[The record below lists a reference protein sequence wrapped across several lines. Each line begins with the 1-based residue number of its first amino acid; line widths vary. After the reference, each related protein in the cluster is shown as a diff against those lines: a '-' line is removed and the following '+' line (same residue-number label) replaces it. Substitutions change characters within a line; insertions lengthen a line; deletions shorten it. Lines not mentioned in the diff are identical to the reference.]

1 MSCGKREIE
10 GYEEG
15 VDIDGM
21 LVIQGCCEVQVWA
34 TAKGRVSVHGLDAPL
49 VCAYIVDIYY
59 QQRTKDK
66 RIQMHRGAP
75 PPLIGCSTRG
85 RRPCTLAGTEIT
97 LSMEVQVSQSCGNQ
111 ISKREL
117 VPLCLCHVVA

>member
-21 LVIQGCCEVQVWA
+21 LVIQGCYEVQVWA
-34 TAKGRVSVHGLDAPL
+34 TAKGRVSVHGLAAPL
-49 VCAYIVDIYY
+49 VCVYIVDICY

-75 PPLIGCSTRG
+75 PL
-85 RRPCTLAGTEIT
+85 LAAVQGGGDPVPWLVTEIT
-97 LSMEVQVSQSCGNQ
+97 LSMEMQVSQ
-111 ISKREL
+111 
-117 VPLCLCHVVA
+117 P